1 MSSALKNSAQRW
13 TSLAEGVG
21 KEAGEVQRALME
33 VRSKHSNLCAEQE
46 KIRCMKQDYL
56 TQLKSAEGTEDNLHQ
71 STQLRRFMGQLD
83 MTTRAIIDQ
92 LAQLQQQQ
100 QTIAARFRE
109 LNSERIKFETLAS
122 RAKEELTQRSRKT
135 EQKESDML
143 NALRFSAKTRS
154 NGSGSSS

>member
-21 KEAGEVQRALME
+21 KEADEVQRALVE
-33 VRSKHSNLCAEQE
+33 VRLKHSNLCAEQE

-122 RAKEELTQRSRKT
+122 RAKEELARRSRKT

-154 NGSGSSS
+154 NGSDSSS

>member
-21 KEAGEVQRALME
+21 KEAGEVQRALVE

-122 RAKEELTQRSRKT
+122 RAKEELAQRSRKT

-143 NALRFSAKTRS
+143 KALRFSAKTRS
-154 NGSGSSS
+154 NGSDSSS

>member
-21 KEAGEVQRALME
+21 KEAGEVQRALVE

-122 RAKEELTQRSRKT
+122 RAKEELIQRSWKT

-154 NGSGSSS
+154 NGSDSSS

>member
-21 KEAGEVQRALME
+21 KEAGEVQRALVE
-33 VRSKHSNLCAEQE
+33 VRLKHSNLCAEQE

-122 RAKEELTQRSRKT
+122 RAKEELVKRSRKT

-143 NALRFSAKTRS
+143 SAVRFSAKTRS
-154 NGSGSSS
+154 NGSDSSS

>member
-21 KEAGEVQRALME
+21 KEAGEVQRALVE

-71 STQLRRFMGQLD
+71 ASST
-83 MTTRAIIDQ
+83 
-92 LAQLQQQQ
+92 
-100 QTIAARFRE
+100 
-109 LNSERIKFETLAS
+109 
-122 RAKEELTQRSRKT
+122 
-135 EQKESDML
+135 
-143 NALRFSAKTRS
+143 
-154 NGSGSSS
+154 

>member
-21 KEAGEVQRALME
+21 KEAGEVQRALVE

-122 RAKEELTQRSRKT
+122 RAKEELVQRSRKT

-154 NGSGSSS
+154 NGSDSSS

>member
-21 KEAGEVQRALME
+21 KEAGEVQRALVE

-122 RAKEELTQRSRKT
+122 RAKEELARRSRKT

-143 NALRFSAKTRS
+143 NSLRFSAKTGS

>member
-21 KEAGEVQRALME
+21 KEAGEVQRALLE

-122 RAKEELTQRSRKT
+122 RAKEELIQRSWKT

-154 NGSGSSS
+154 NGSDSSS

>member
-1 MSSALKNSAQRW
+1 MSSALKHSAQRW

-21 KEAGEVQRALME
+21 KEAGEVQRALVD
-33 VRSKHSNLCAEQE
+33 VRSKHSDLCAEQE

-109 LNSERIKFETLAS
+109 LKVTAFLIIFFA
-122 RAKEELTQRSRKT
+122 
-135 EQKESDML
+135 ESGKANREAFL
-143 NALRFSAKTRS
+143 FPLFIS
-154 NGSGSSS
+154 

>member
-21 KEAGEVQRALME
+21 KEAGEVQRALVE
-33 VRSKHSNLCAEQE
+33 VRLKHSNLCAEQE

-122 RAKEELTQRSRKT
+122 RAKEELAKRSRQT

-154 NGSGSSS
+154 NGSDSSS

>member
-21 KEAGEVQRALME
+21 KEAGEVQRALVE

-83 MTTRAIIDQ
+83 MTTRAIIDR

-100 QTIAARFRE
+100 HTIAARFRE
-109 LNSERIKFETLAS
+109 LNSQRIKFETLAS
-122 RAKEELTQRSRKT
+122 RAKEELVQRSSKT

-143 NALRFSAKTRS
+143 NAL
-154 NGSGSSS
+154 

>member
-1 MSSALKNSAQRW
+1 MSSGLKHSAQRW
-13 TSLAEGVG
+13 TSLAEGIS
-21 KEAGEVQRALME
+21 KEAGEVQRALVE
-33 VRSKHSNLCAEQE
+33 VRSKHSDLCAEQE
-46 KIRCMKQDYL
+46 KIRCMKLDYM
-56 TQLKSAEGTEDNLHQ
+56 TQLKSVEDSEDNLQQ

-109 LNSERIKFETLAS
+109 LNSERIKFETLAT
-122 RAKEELTQRSRKT
+122 RAKEDLAKRTRKT

-154 NGSGSSS
+154 NGSDSGV

>member
-1 MSSALKNSAQRW
+1 MSSALKQSAARW

-21 KEAGEVQRALME
+21 KEAGEAQRALVE
-33 VRSKHSNLCAEQE
+33 VRAKHSSLCAEQE
-46 KIRCMKQDYL
+46 KIRCMKQDYIS
-56 TQLKSAEGTEDNLHQ
+56 QLKSAEGTEDNMQQ

-83 MTTRAIIDQ
+83 ITTRAIIDQ

-122 RAKEELTQRSRKT
+122 RAKEELAQRARKA

-143 NALRFSAKTRS
+143 NALRFSAKIPK
-154 NGSGSSS
+154 NEPGSGA

>member
-1 MSSALKNSAQRW
+1 
-13 TSLAEGVG
+13 
-21 KEAGEVQRALME
+21 
-33 VRSKHSNLCAEQE
+33 
-46 KIRCMKQDYL
+46 MKQDYL

-122 RAKEELTQRSRKT
+122 RAKEELARRSRKT

-143 NALRFSAKTRS
+143 NSLRFSAKTGS

>member
-1 MSSALKNSAQRW
+1 MSSALKHSAQRW

-21 KEAGEVQRALME
+21 KEAGEVQRALVD
-33 VRSKHSNLCAEQE
+33 VRSKHSDLCAEQE
-46 KIRCMKQDYL
+46 KIRCMKQDYM
-56 TQLKSAEGTEDNLHQ
+56 TQLKSVEGAEDSLHQ

-83 MTTRAIIDQ
+83 ITTRAIIDQ

-122 RAKEELTQRSRKT
+122 RAKEELAQRSRQT

-154 NGSGSSS
+154 NGSDSSS